1 MDIEGATSLESLLS
15 SPQPQGM
22 DVQST
27 EVQHQLAAQQ
37 MGAQQPMM
45 QAQPPMAPPMNTC
58 TQEANPG
65 SPAVVD
71 TESKDKSKK
80 KKYSKEEIQKLALYV
95 LVAAVVVSL
104 PMVQDKLLKY
114 IPMLQHGGTG
124 ALVINGAIIAAVF
137 YAILHFY

>member
-22 DVQST
+22 
-27 EVQHQLAAQQ
+27 ELPPMEGHQQ
-37 MGAQQPMM
+37 MMM
-45 QAQPPMAPPMNTC
+45 QQQPPMAPPMNTC

-71 TESKDKSKK
+71 TEPKDKK
-80 KKYSKEEIQKLALYV
+80 KKSKYSKDEIQKLALYV

-104 PMVQDKLLKY
+104 PMVQDKLYQY
-114 IPMLQHGGTG
+114 IPMLQSGGTG
-124 ALVINGAIIAAVF
+124 SLIVNGAIVAAVF
-137 YAILHFY
+137 YAILHFA

>member
-15 SPQPQGM
+15 SPQQ
-22 DVQST
+22 
-27 EVQHQLAAQQ
+27 QLSGDMPMEQDQ
-37 MGAQQPMM
+37 MMQQP
-45 QAQPPMAPPMNTC
+45 PLAPPINTC

-71 TESKDKSKK
+71 TQKKDPKK

-104 PMVQDKLLKY
+104 PMVQEKLYNY
-114 IPMLQHGGTG
+114 IPMLQGGGTG
-124 ALVINGAIIAAVF
+124 ALVVNGAIVAAVF
-137 YAILHFY
+137 YAILHFT

>member
-22 DVQST
+22 ELPPMEGQ
-27 EVQHQLAAQQ
+27 QQMAQQ
-37 MGAQQPMM
+37 QMMM
-45 QAQPPMAPPMNTC
+45 QQQPPMAPPMNTC

-71 TESKDKSKK
+71 TEPKDTKK
-80 KKYSKEEIQKLALYV
+80 KSKYSKDEIQKLALYV

-104 PMVQDKLLKY
+104 PMVQDKLFQY
-114 IPMLQHGGTG
+114 IPMLQGGGTG
-124 ALVINGAIIAAVF
+124 ALIVNGAIVAAVF
-137 YAILHFY
+137 YGILHFA

>member
-22 DVQST
+22 ELPPMDGQ
-27 EVQHQLAAQQ
+27 QQMAQQ
-37 MGAQQPMM
+37 L
-45 QAQPPMAPPMNTC
+45 PPMAPPMNTC

-71 TESKDKSKK
+71 TEPKDKKK
-80 KKYSKEEIQKLALYV
+80 KKYSKDEIQKLALYV

-104 PMVQDKLLKY
+104 PMIQDKLYQY
-114 IPMLQHGGTG
+114 IPMLQGGGTG
-124 ALVINGAIIAAVF
+124 ALIVNGAIVAAVF
-137 YAILHFY
+137 YAILHFA